1 MSDGGRSDVSF
12 FAAWGITMNLK
23 SKIMIILGLC
33 FILSVSSYFI
43 IKKMFDNFENLLL
56 EKCRIEALTG
66 ARVMSEMMEFL
77 VNQKILSESDLFDT
91 AYREIPGTNPK
102 KYNTK
107 YDAVFDR
114 YFQKIEDEFL
124 LDPDIDFA
132 VLADR
137 NGYVPTHNTKY
148 SHKQV
153 GSYPKDLVNSRSKR
167 NFASNPAIKR
177 VVQYAG
183 PDTIRELYHRDT
195 GETMWDIGA
204 PVHFRDKHWGAF
216 VLGVSLKRVNELKN
230 QMVIM
235 IVMIMFVILSLTML
249 AVFAVIPKKILG
261 ADLDVDQ
268 PRY

>member
-1 MSDGGRSDVSF
+1 
-12 FAAWGITMNLK
+12 MNLK
-23 SKIMIILGLC
+23 NKILIILGLC

-66 ARVMSEMMEFL
+66 ARMMSELMEFM
-77 VNQKILSESDLFDT
+77 VNQKVLTEADIMDT
-91 AYREIPGTNPK
+91 AYREIPGSNPK
-102 KYNTK
+102 KFTTR
-107 YDAVFDR
+107 YDKIFDSLI
-114 YFQKIEDEFL
+114 QKIEDEFL
-124 LDPDIDFA
+124 RDPDIDFA

-137 NGYVPTHNTKY
+137 NGYVPTHNSKY
-148 SHKQV
+148 SRAQT
-153 GSYPKDLVNSRSKR
+153 GDYAKDLVQSRSKR
-167 NFASNPAIKR
+167 NFSSNPAIKK
-177 VVQYAG
+177 VIEYTG

-204 PVHFRDKHWGAF
+204 PVNFRGKHWGAF

-249 AVFAVIPKKILG
+249 AVFAVIPRTILTS
-261 ADLDVDQ
+261 DLDGEQ
-268 PRY
+268 SHF